1 MKVIKHT
8 TFTILGDEHDDVV
21 DFAKYLE
28 NIIPQ
33 KYENLN
39 LVIDLLKYEDLTLDQ
54 LVEFIKLSNYQR
66 GNKKSYVFVNK
77 GIDYDLIPDEML
89 VVPTV
94 QEAGDIIEMEEIERD
109 LGF

>member
-1 MKVIKHT
+1 MKVT
-8 TFTILGDEHDDVV
+8 THDAFTVLEDERDDVV

-28 NIIPQ
+28 HIVPL

-39 LVIDLLKYEDLTLDQ
+39 LVIDLLKYENLKLEQ
-54 LVEFIKLSNYQR
+54 LVQFIKLSNYQR
-66 GNKKSYVFVNK
+66 GGKKSFVFVNK

-89 VVPTV
+89 VVPTL